1 MGCRYKIEI
10 IHFKVL
16 IITIHKRMAS
26 VTESERKFLDEFVES
41 NPFPSYDEIVDL
53 LNRQLDEGDLYAIY
67 LIAEFGQ
74 LNYEMMKLMYAN
86 TKNTNIINDCIRTII
101 KNRGQYALIMNL
113 YTMSLVSGYLYTKSK

>member
-1 MGCRYKIEI
+1 
-10 IHFKVL
+10 
-16 IITIHKRMAS
+16 MAS

-53 LNRQLDEGDLYAIY
+53 LNRQLDEGDLYAID